1 MTSNARP
8 NLGGLFNGS
17 TPPQQPSRIGDPAS
31 PRLVTAVP
39 ISETPLPPRGSAPP
53 GPTRSGAAT
62 SGPRRSVPP
71 QGKSD
76 PVGLQQA
83 KPVAHWADPVG
94 LVNQYFGLLRTLLDI
109 NQQWAVACA
118 TAVAALPRRVGLHR

>member
-1 MTSNARP
+1 MTNGARP

-17 TPPQQPSRIGDPAS
+17 TPPQRPSRIADPVS
-31 PRLVTAVP
+31 PRLVTTVP
-39 ISETPLPPRGSAPP
+39 ISETPLPPRGTGRP
-53 GPTRSGAAT
+53 
-62 SGPRRSVPP
+62 
-71 QGKSD
+71 D
-76 PVGLQQA
+76 PVPAELSHAESPPHSPPAAQ
-83 KPVAHWADPVG
+83 PLAHWADPVG